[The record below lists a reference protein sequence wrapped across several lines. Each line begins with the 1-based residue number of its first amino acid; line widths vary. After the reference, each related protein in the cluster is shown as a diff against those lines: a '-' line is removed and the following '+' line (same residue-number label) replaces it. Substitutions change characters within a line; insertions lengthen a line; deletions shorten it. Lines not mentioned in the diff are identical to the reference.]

1 MSSAEEFL
9 QRMEKLQAAKGE
21 AFKPLAEILGQ
32 RAAIQAER
40 DAALAEFEERLAALN
55 EPYGKA
61 YAAAEKAGWT
71 PVELAELGVEE
82 PVKRPRGRRP
92 GRSTAPKKTTPRTEA
107 APETRAPE
115 TVSPAVPAPAQESAG
130 DAVAAAGFPSS

>member
-9 QRMEKLQAAKGE
+9 QRMERLQAAKGE

-32 RAAIQAER
+32 RAAIQKEMATVV
-40 DAALAEFEERLAALN
+40 AGFEERLAALN

-61 YAAAEKAGWT
+61 YASAEKAGWT
-71 PVELAELGVEE
+71 AAELAELGVEE

-92 GRSTAPKKTTPRTEA
+92 GKSSTARKTAARTGPVLETEA
-107 APETRAPE
+107 PERAAG
-115 TVSPAVPAPAQESAG
+115 AVPTPAQESTGETAG
-130 DAVAAAGFPSS
+130 AAKFPYV